1 MDTKLTRL
9 IAVASSS
16 VLVLTILAAAPA
28 AVRAGTTA
36 YIGDG
41 TGSGECDTPD
51 YLTDGSA
58 DDVEFN
64 TAVAA
69 EDGDIENILYVCPG
83 TYDIGA
89 NIYVP
94 SHLTIESVAGAAAT
108 VLDSDGTSRIL
119 QLDGDVI
126 IRGLTFKN
134 GGALVVS
141 GGAILSDNLGDLTV
155 EDSVFINNQGYT
167 GGAIYVNGVIII
179 RSSTFTG
186 NSALEDGG
194 AVHAADD
201 LELVI
206 DSEFSGNTS
215 GGYGGAIYVDN
226 DVLDMDSDGQSGFIN
241 STFSG
246 NESTGDGG
254 GAIWLDEDLE
264 ASAVILGSEFLNNTA
279 DGYGGAV
286 RIYDAY
292 GSVSDNTFTG
302 NSAAD
307 GGGAL
312 HVEGDLDAAM
322 SSNIFEGNEAQDG
335 GAVQIDDDFLIS
347 AVITQNTFLNNVG
360 DDGGAIDFDG
370 LVAGT
375 ISSNKFIGNYATGD
389 GGAID
394 ADDIVAST
402 VITRN
407 TFLRNTSEDD
417 GGALWLD
424 DATGD
429 ESDLA
434 VISGNMFRSNRATGD
449 GGGIY
454 IRFDDTTMAPKFVT
468 RNSFR
473 SNRAGGIGGGI
484 AIMGLFECVPEITT
498 RQAARAFKK
507 NKYTSNRASGS
518 RRSMNVGAVPC
529 VNLGL

>member
-1 MDTKLTRL
+1 MDHRLTRL

-64 TAVAA
+64 TAVDA

-83 TYDIGA
+83 TYDIEEQIDVPGA
-89 NIYVP
+89 
-94 SHLTIESVAGAAAT
+94 LTIESVAGAAAT
-108 VLDSDGTSRIL
+108 VLDSDGASRIL

-134 GGALVVS
+134 GSALVVS

-155 EDSVFINNQGYT
+155 EDSVFINNQGFT

-186 NSALEDGG
+186 NIASGAGG

-201 LELVI
+201 LDLVI

-254 GAIWLDEDLE
+254 GGAIWLDEDLE
-264 ASAVILGSEFLNNTA
+264 ASAVILGSEFLNNTVA

-335 GAVQIDDDFLIS
+335 GAVQIDDDFLID

-375 ISSNKFIGNYATGD
+375 ISRNKFIGNYATGD

-424 DATGD
+424 DDTGN

-434 VISGNMFRSNRATGD
+434 VIRGNMFRSNRATGD

-454 IRFDDTTMAPKFVT
+454 MGFTDTDLAPKFVT

-484 AIMGLFECVPEITT
+484 AIMGLSGCAPEITT

-507 NKYTSNRASGS
+507 NRYTSNRASGS

-529 VNLGL
+529 VD

>member
-1 MDTKLTRL
+1 MDHRLTRL

-51 YLTDGSA
+51 YLTNGSA

-69 EDGDIENILYVCPG
+69 ENGDINNILYVCPG
-83 TYDIGA
+83 TYDIEEQ
-89 NIYVP
+89 IDVP
-94 SHLTIESVAGAAAT
+94 DALTIEGVSGAAAT
-108 VLDSDGTSRIL
+108 VLDSDSTSRIL
-119 QLDGDVI
+119 QLDGDAI
-126 IRGLTFKN
+126 IRGLTFKDGDT
-134 GGALVVS
+134 GGD
-141 GGAILSDNLGDLTV
+141 GGAILSDISGDLTV
-155 EDSVFINNQGYT
+155 EDSVFVNNQGFY
-167 GGAIYVNGVIII
+167 GGAIYTHNGVIII

-186 NSALEDGG
+186 NIADVDGG
-194 AVHAADD
+194 AVHAYYD
-201 LELVI
+201 LDLVI
-206 DSEFSGNTS
+206 DSEFTTNHAEDD
-215 GGYGGAIYVDN
+215 GGAIFVD
-226 DVLDMDSDGQSGFIN
+226 DDILDDDGDGESGLIGN
-241 STFSG
+241 TFSG
-246 NESTGDGG
+246 NTADNSG
-254 GAIWLDEDLE
+254 GAVFLDADLE
-264 ASAVILGSEFLNNTA
+264 ASSVISG
-279 DGYGGAV
+279 
-286 RIYDAY
+286 
-292 GSVSDNTFTG
+292 NTFSSNVANEDET
-302 NSAAD
+302 
-307 GGGAL
+307 GGG
-312 HVEGDLDAAM
+312 
-322 SSNIFEGNEAQDG
+322 DG
-335 GAVQIDDDFLIS
+335 GAVEINGDFLIS

-360 DDGGAIDFDG
+360 DNGGAIDFDDN
-370 LVAGT
+370 VAGT

-429 ESDLA
+429 GSDLA

-484 AIMGLFECVPEITT
+484 AIKGLFECVPEITT

-529 VNLGL
+529 VN

>member
-1 MDTKLTRL
+1 MDHRLTRL

-51 YLTDGSA
+51 HLTDGSA

-64 TAVAA
+64 TAVDAV
-69 EDGDIENILYVCPG
+69 DGDIDNILYVCPG
-83 TYDIGA
+83 TYVIEDQIDVPGA
-89 NIYVP
+89 
-94 SHLTIESVAGAAAT
+94 LTIESVAGAAAT
-108 VLDSDGTSRIL
+108 VLDSDGSSRIL
-119 QLDGDVI
+119 DLDGHAI
-126 IRGLTFKN
+126 IRGLTFKDGDTGGPGN
-134 GGALVVS
+134 GGA
-141 GGAILSDNLGDLTV
+141 INSDGPSDLTV
-155 EDSVFINNQGYT
+155 EDSVFVNNQGNH
-167 GGAIYVNGVIII
+167 GGAIDTSDGVIII

-186 NSALEDGG
+186 NIADTDGG
-194 AVHAADD
+194 AVHAYYD
-201 LELVI
+201 LDLVI
-206 DSEFSGNTS
+206 DSEFTNNHAEDD
-215 GGYGGAIYVDN
+215 GGAIYVDD
-226 DVLDMDSDGQSGFIN
+226 DVLDGDGDGESGLIGN
-241 STFSG
+241 TFSG
-246 NESTGDGG
+246 N
-254 GAIWLDEDLE
+254 
-264 ASAVILGSEFLNNTA
+264 TA
-279 DGYGGAV
+279 DG
-286 RIYDAY
+286 
-292 GSVSDNTFTG
+292 
-302 NSAAD
+302 
-307 GGGAL
+307 
-312 HVEGDLDAAM
+312 
-322 SSNIFEGNEAQDG
+322 DG
-335 GAVQIDDDFLIS
+335 GAVEIDGDFLIS

-360 DDGGAIDFDG
+360 DDGGAFDFDG

-375 ISSNKFIGNYATGD
+375 ISSNRFIGNYATGD

-417 GGALWLD
+417 GGALRLD
-424 DATGD
+424 DDTGS

-454 IRFDDTTMAPKFVT
+454 IGFNNTTMAPKFVT

-507 NKYTSNRASGS
+507 NKYKYNRASGS

-529 VNLGL
+529 VN